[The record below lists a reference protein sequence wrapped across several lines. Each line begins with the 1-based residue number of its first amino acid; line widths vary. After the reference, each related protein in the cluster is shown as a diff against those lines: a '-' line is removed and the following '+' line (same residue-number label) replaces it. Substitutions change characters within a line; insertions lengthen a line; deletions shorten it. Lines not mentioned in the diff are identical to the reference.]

1 MQTHAQGNNTIEH
14 HKVEGS
20 DRWSMTTKG
29 YQRIT
34 RKYFPILAQLEEVQE
49 FRSTKAD
56 ILSAAQIIVL
66 KTALSPEKLAKSGFL
81 QLCQGFEILN
91 KAERLELGKSSEN
104 VAHSIF
110 GSVNLQL
117 PTDNK

>member
-1 MQTHAQGNNTIEH
+1 MQTNVPENSTIESH
-14 HKVEGS
+14 NIEGS
-20 DRWSMTTKG
+20 ARWTATTKG

-66 KTALSPEKLAKSGFL
+66 KSALSPEKLAKSGFL

-110 GSVNLQL
+110 GQVNIQL
-117 PTDNK
+117 PSDNK